1 MPYAR
6 VPTDPA
12 GAPANTV
19 RACVGDQIYRPARFP
34 GDVGGAVHHMRA
46 VVRIPQTMAD
56 RSGHLAARS
65 ARTWARLRVWNSC
78 PNRCSSRSWRQTPRL
93 PAKSCGPTSMTSPAG
108 TTAGRRRM
116 KRSTLHCARTPAPT
130 WRLRPA
136 CSSLP
141 VSVTRSWLRGA
152 PFAAGEG
159 RRSEAAL
166 RGSCSPRPWARHPP
180 YGRVGTHRSRAR
192 PVSTAPGHPPRPRR
206 IPSAVCGPRLRGSAS
221 RAFGWAWLGEHGN
234 YQSSGRP
241 TAPTTSP
248 VCGRCLTPYKD
259 HPMLLIW
266 SSRSTPHTPRTAP
279 PPGVQGQLVCQRC

>member
-206 IPSAVCGPRLRGSAS
+206 IPPAVCGPRLHEGASFQRRPVRRALVGKAAGAAPRAPRMPIGLRLSFSLGATQLS
-221 RAFGWAWLGEHGN
+221 RARPMSPCCIRRRRCNGCRM
-234 YQSSGRP
+234 SG
-241 TAPTTSP
+241 
-248 VCGRCLTPYKD
+248 
-259 HPMLLIW
+259 
-266 SSRSTPHTPRTAP
+266 SRS
-279 PPGVQGQLVCQRC
+279 